1 MTDAARTVLFL
12 HGLGAGPESWDAQV
26 RSLGGGLTGLAPRI
40 AGIDGAARAP
50 FTFDAAAD
58 ALVAELDARGLDRVH
73 VCGLSL
79 GAMTATQ
86 LALDHPGRVA
96 SLVLS
101 GSQVRPNR
109 MLMGVQRVVVRSLPR
124 RVAAG
129 MGMTKPD
136 WLAVLRSVA
145 DVDVVD
151 RLGEIAV
158 PTLVLC
164 GSRDAANLP
173 AARLLAAQVAGAEL
187 QVVPGAGH
195 PWNVQ
200 QPELFST
207 TIGEFYRRI
216 GAGDDDGRARP

>member
-1 MTDAARTVLFL
+1 MFL
-12 HGLGAGPESWDAQV
+12 HGLGAAPSSWDAQ
-26 RSLGGGLTGLAPRI
+26 LDALEDGLTGFAPRI
-40 AGIDGAARAP
+40 AGIDGAARTP
-50 FTFDAAAD
+50 FTLDAAAD
-58 ALVAELDARGLDRVH
+58 TLARDLDARGLDRVH

-86 LALDHPGRVA
+86 LALDRPDRVA

-109 MLMGVQRVVVRSLPR
+109 ALMAVQRALVRSLPR

-136 WLAVLRSVA
+136 WLAVLRSIA
-145 DVDVVD
+145 DVDVVA
-151 RLGEIAV
+151 RLGEISV